1 MVNSYNGTVMARPG
15 TEPNISSLTASL
27 SPLQPLQQAVEA
39 SQHGGPGRGR
49 GGPPPLHHQER
60 GTGRDSSHRGWGC
73 CQRQQRSHHGHLDH
87 RREGGSKEGGSKA
100 RGREEGG
107 EEGRC

>member
-60 GTGRDSSHRGWGC
+60 GRTGRDGPHRGRGR
-73 CQRQQRSHHGHLDH
+73 CQRQQRDDHGDLDQ
-87 RREGGSKEGGSKA
+87 
-100 RGREEGG
+100 
-107 EEGRC
+107 